1 MFKSLAELIN
11 MFKSLAELINMFKSL
26 AEPINMFKSLAE
38 PINMFKSLAE
48 PIRTKYKLER
58 GLNRNLEMFP
68 KLCNAIKIDL
78 KETKSAKIFKQRVIN
93 IYLDHAVL
101 LSKNMKY

>member
-1 MFKSLAELIN
+1 

-38 PINMFKSLAE
+38 PI
-48 PIRTKYKLER
+48 RTKYKLER
-58 GLNRNLEMFP
+58 ALNKNLEMFP

-78 KETKSAKIFKQRVIN
+78 N
-93 IYLDHAVL
+93 L
-101 LSKNMKY
+101 N